1 MEKLENLKVI
11 LFDLD
16 GTLLPLDQN
25 YFVRVYFKSLTE
37 KLAGDGYDP
46 KRFSEAMKVGIY
58 KMVTN
63 DGSDTNENIFWKSFS
78 EAYGKDCR
86 VDEPLFEEFYD
97 KRFPKIQSEV
107 GYSSRADEVVKEL
120 KSRGYRLVLAT
131 NPVFPRVATLERMRW
146 AGISRE
152 DFEIIT
158 TYENS
163 RYTKP
168 NPDYY
173 RTLAKALGVL
183 PEECLMVGNDVS
195 DDMPARTLGMQVFL
209 LTDCLINKSDE
220 DLSAYPHGDF
230 DALINYINNIV

>member
-1 MEKLENLKVI
+1 MKSNEKLKAI

-25 YFVRVYFKSLTE
+25 YFVKVYFKAITT

-46 KRFSEAMKVGIY
+46 QRFLAAMKVGIH

-63 DGSDTNENIFWKSFS
+63 DGTDTNENVFWQSFS
-78 EAYGKDCR
+78 AAYGKDCR
-86 VDEPLFEEFYD
+86 IDEPLFEEFYERD
-97 KRFPKIQSEV
+97 FPKLQSEV
-107 GYSSRADEVVKEL
+107 GFCSRANEVVGEL

-131 NPVFPRVATLERMRW
+131 SPVFPRVAVLERMRW
-146 AGISRE
+146 AGISPE

-163 RYTKP
+163 CYTKP

-173 RTLAKALGVL
+173 TALAKELGLL
-183 PEECLMVGNDVS
+183 PEECLMVGNDTT
-195 DDMPARTLGMQVFL
+195 DDGSAARAGMKVFI
-209 LTDCLINKSDE
+209 LTDCLLDTNGVGIDSF
-220 DLSAYPHGDF
+220 PHGGYDELF
-230 DALINYINNIV
+230 ELL

>member
-1 MEKLENLKVI
+1 MEKLDNLKVI

-173 RTLAKALGVL
+173 RTLIKALGVL
-183 PEECLMVGNDVS
+183 PEECLMVGNDTT
-195 DDMPARTLGMQVFL
+195 DDGSAKKAGMKVFI
-209 LTDCLINKSDE
+209 LTDCLLETNGVTLDSF
-220 DLSAYPHGDF
+220 PHGGYDE
-230 DALINYINNIV
+230 LLELV

>member
-1 MEKLENLKVI
+1 MAKLENLKVI

-37 KLAGDGYDP
+37 KLAVDGYDP

-183 PEECLMVGNDVS
+183 PEECLMVGNDTT
-195 DDMPARTLGMQVFL
+195 DDGSAQKAGMKVFI
-209 LTDCLINKSDE
+209 LTDCLLETNGVTLDSF
-220 DLSAYPHGDF
+220 PHGGYDELLE
-230 DALINYINNIV
+230 LI

>member
-46 KRFSEAMKVGIY
+46 KRFSEAMNVGIY

-183 PEECLMVGNDVS
+183 PEECLMVGNDTT
-195 DDMPARTLGMQVFL
+195 DDGNAKKAGMKVFI
-209 LTDCLINKSDE
+209 LTDCLLETNGVTLDSF
-220 DLSAYPHGDF
+220 PHGGYDE
-230 DALINYINNIV
+230 LLELV

>member
-1 MEKLENLKVI
+1 MEKLDNLKVI

-86 VDEPLFEEFYD
+86 VDEQLFEEFYE

-183 PEECLMVGNDVS
+183 PEECLMVGNDTT
-195 DDMPARTLGMQVFL
+195 DDGNAKKAGMKVFI
-209 LTDCLINKSDE
+209 LTDCLLETNGVTLDSF
-220 DLSAYPHGDF
+220 PHGGYDE
-230 DALINYINNIV
+230 LLELV

>member
-183 PEECLMVGNDVS
+183 TEECLMVGNDTT
-195 DDMPARTLGMQVFL
+195 DDGSAEKAGMKVFI
-209 LTDCLINKSDE
+209 LTDCLLETNGVTLDSF
-220 DLSAYPHGDF
+220 PHGGYDE
-230 DALINYINNIV
+230 LLELV

>member
-1 MEKLENLKVI
+1 MEKFENLKVI

-97 KRFPKIQSEV
+97 KSFPKIQSEV

-173 RTLAKALGVL
+173 RTLAKAIGVL
-183 PEECLMVGNDVS
+183 PEECLMVGNDTT
-195 DDMPARTLGMQVFL
+195 DDGNAKKAGMKVFI
-209 LTDCLINKSDE
+209 LTDCLLETNGVTLDSF
-220 DLSAYPHGDF
+220 PHGGYDE
-230 DALINYINNIV
+230 LLELV

>member
-46 KRFSEAMKVGIY
+46 KRFSEAMNVGIY

-173 RTLAKALGVL
+173 RTLAGALGVL
-183 PEECLMVGNDVS
+183 PEECLMVGNDTT
-195 DDMPARTLGMQVFL
+195 DDGNAKKAGMKVFI
-209 LTDCLINKSDE
+209 LTDCLLETNGVTLDSF
-220 DLSAYPHGDF
+220 PHGGYDE
-230 DALINYINNIV
+230 LLELV

>member
-1 MEKLENLKVI
+1 MEKLDNLKVI

-78 EAYGKDCR
+78 AAYGKDCR

-131 NPVFPRVATLERMRW
+131 NPVFPMVATLERMRW

-183 PEECLMVGNDVS
+183 PEECLMVGNDTT
-195 DDMPARTLGMQVFL
+195 DDGSAKKAGMKVFI
-209 LTDCLINKSDE
+209 LTDCLLETNGVTLDSF
-220 DLSAYPHGDF
+220 PHGGYDE
-230 DALINYINNIV
+230 LLELV

>member
-183 PEECLMVGNDVS
+183 PEECLMVGNDTT
-195 DDMPARTLGMQVFL
+195 DDGSAEKAGMKVFI
-209 LTDCLINKSDE
+209 LTDCLLETNGVTLDSF
-220 DLSAYPHGDF
+220 PHGGYDE
-230 DALINYINNIV
+230 LLELV

>member
-1 MEKLENLKVI
+1 MEKFENLKVI
-11 LFDLD
+11 LFHLD

-183 PEECLMVGNDVS
+183 PEECLMVGNDTT
-195 DDMPARTLGMQVFL
+195 DDGNAQKAGMKVFI
-209 LTDCLINKSDE
+209 LTDCLLETNGVTLDSF
-220 DLSAYPHGDF
+220 PHGGYDE
-230 DALINYINNIV
+230 LLELV

>member
-1 MEKLENLKVI
+1 MEKFENLKVI

-16 GTLLPLDQN
+16 GTLLPLDQD

-163 RYTKP
+163 CYTKP

-183 PEECLMVGNDVS
+183 PEECLMVGNDTT
-195 DDMPARTLGMQVFL
+195 DDGNAKKAGMKVFI
-209 LTDCLINKSDE
+209 LTDCLLETNGVTLDSF
-220 DLSAYPHGDF
+220 PHGGYDE
-230 DALINYINNIV
+230 LLELV